1 MTNVVDR
8 PTTVTGHDVWRDD
21 IQAKFPTETPV
32 VRPVGKTESFDRL
45 LHSVFTRTSGR
56 VVVVT
61 SQDGLVIH
69 GSDAAELVRAMFG
82 PDQSEKV
89 HPATAAT
96 EALAGW
102 LQMSLDSVVAI
113 VGLSSSTRAH
123 WRNNPEAPVR
133 PTKSGRLLR
142 LHSAVG
148 LLVGN
153 LGPERARAKLL
164 NENWLSEPLDE
175 HRLAA
180 LEAAVRD
187 VHLPDGLQPP
197 AYLLEGGLSRDEV
210 LARMADSSLDEARQR
225 VNETPEPMD
234 DAAESS

>member
-1 MTNVVDR
+1 MTEVLDR

-32 VRPVGKTESFDRL
+32 VRPVGKSESFDRL

-61 SQDGLVIH
+61 SQGGLIIH
-69 GSDAAELVRAMFG
+69 GTDTAELVRAMFG
-82 PDQSEKV
+82 PDESEKV

-96 EALAGW
+96 DALADW
-102 LQMSLDSVVAI
+102 LQTSLDAVVGI

-123 WRNNPEAPVR
+123 WRNNPDAPVR

-153 LGPERARAKLL
+153 LGLERARAKLL
-164 NENWLSEPLDE
+164 NENWLSEPLNE
-175 HRLAA
+175 QRLAA
-180 LEAAVRD
+180 LEAEVRD
-187 VHLPDGLQPP
+187 VHLPGGLQPP
-197 AYLLEGGLSRDEV
+197 AYLLGGGLSRDEV
-210 LARMADSSLDEARQR
+210 LARMADSSLDEAHQR
-225 VNETPEPMD
+225 LIETPDLMD

>member
-1 MTNVVDR
+1 MNDVLDR

-61 SQDGLVIH
+61 SHDGLVIS
-69 GSDAAELVRAMFG
+69 GSDAAELVRSIFG
-82 PDQSEKV
+82 PNQPETV

-96 EALAGW
+96 DALAEW

-123 WRNNPEAPVR
+123 WRNNPNAPVR

-153 LGPERARAKLL
+153 LGLERARAKLL

-180 LEAAVRD
+180 LEAEVRD
-187 VHLPDGLQPP
+187 LHLPGGLQPP

-210 LARMADSSLDEARQR
+210 LARMADSSLDEAHQR
-225 VNETPEPMD
+225 LIETPEPME
-234 DAAESS
+234 DAPESS

>member
-1 MTNVVDR
+1 MTEVLDR

-32 VRPVGKTESFDRL
+32 VRPVGTTESVDRL

-69 GSDAAELVRAMFG
+69 GSDAADLVQALFG
-82 PDQSEKV
+82 PDQLEKV

-96 EALAGW
+96 DALSEW
-102 LQMSLDSVVAI
+102 LQMPLDAVVAL
-113 VGLSSSTRAH
+113 VGLGPSTRAH
-123 WRNNPEAPVR
+123 WRKKPDAPVR

-148 LLVGN
+148 LLVGE
-153 LGPERARAKLL
+153 LGLERARAKLL
-164 NENWLSEPLDE
+164 TENWLTDVLDE
-175 HRLAA
+175 QRLSE
-180 LEAAVRD
+180 LEAVVRD
-187 VHLPDGLQPP
+187 ALLPDGLQPP
-197 AYLLEGGLSRDEV
+197 AYLLGGGLSRDEV
-210 LARMADSSLDEARQR
+210 LEQMTDSSLEETQQR
-225 VNETPEPMD
+225 LVETPEPMD

>member
-1 MTNVVDR
+1 MTEVLDR

-32 VRPVGKTESFDRL
+32 VRPVGKTESFDQL

-61 SQDGLVIH
+61 SQDGVVVH
-69 GSDAAELVRAMFG
+69 GSDVAEFVRVMFG
-82 PDQSEKV
+82 PHQSEKA

-96 EALAGW
+96 DALAEW
-102 LQMSLDSVVAI
+102 LQMSLDSVVAL

-123 WRNNPEAPVR
+123 WRNKPDAPVR

-153 LGPERARAKLL
+153 LGLERARAKLH

-175 HRLAA
+175 QRLAA
-180 LEAAVRD
+180 LEAEVRD
-187 VHLPDGLQPP
+187 VHLPGGLEAP
-197 AYLLEGGLSRDEV
+197 AYLLGGGLSRDEV
-210 LARMADSSLDEARQR
+210 LARMADNRLHEAHQR
-225 VNETPEPMD
+225 LIETPEPMD